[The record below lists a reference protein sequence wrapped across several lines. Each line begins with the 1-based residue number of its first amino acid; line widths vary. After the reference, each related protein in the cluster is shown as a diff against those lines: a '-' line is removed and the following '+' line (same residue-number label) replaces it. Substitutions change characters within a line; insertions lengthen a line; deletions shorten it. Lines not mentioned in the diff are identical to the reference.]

1 MDCAKS
7 RPLLQAY
14 VDHELETTSALEL
27 EEHLRGCAGCRAQ
40 YAALRE
46 LRAAVGA
53 ALASAR
59 APGALR
65 RDIARRVGGERNA
78 GRWLPS
84 RRAVLVAV
92 PAAAALFA
100 AGVLLAPGVRNL
112 LPAARTE
119 RIVYHITE
127 GTDPETAL
135 RNIANHLQSAP
146 RLKAVVVAH
155 NKGVDFLLRG
165 ARNDDGQLYEDEV
178 AALKGE
184 GVDFRVCGNTLSR
197 RHIDPTRVI
206 PEAVLVPSGIAEIG
220 RLQAEEG
227 YSYMR
232 L

>member
-14 VDHELETTSALEL
+14 VDYELETTAALEL
-27 EEHLRGCAGCRAQ
+27 EEHLRSCAECRAQ
-40 YAALRE
+40 YAALKE

-53 ALASAR
+53 ALASAT
-59 APGALR
+59 APNALR
-65 RDIARRVGGERNA
+65 SGIARRLGSGERA
-78 GRWLPS
+78 GQWLPT

-100 AGVLLAPGVRNL
+100 AGLLLAPGVRSL
-112 LPAARTE
+112 LPSARVE
-119 RIVYHITE
+119 HIVYHITE

-135 RNIANHLQSAP
+135 RNIANHLQLAP
-146 RLKAVVVAH
+146 RLKAIVVAH
-155 NKGVDFLLRG
+155 NTGVDFLLMG
-165 ARNDDGQLYEDEV
+165 ARDHEGRLYEDEV
-178 AALKGE
+178 AALKDQ